1 MQYRICYYYVRRYIA
16 THNSKGGERMA
27 DIGQPMSEAAFYIL
41 LALLKPSHGYSM
53 MARISELSK
62 GRVHMGPGTLYGAL
76 TRMKK
81 EGLIELES
89 QDDRRKT
96 YVITD
101 LGKQTLYAEYER
113 LKTMV
118 FDAAVLEEG

>member
-1 MQYRICYYYVRRYIA
+1 
-16 THNSKGGERMA
+16 MA

-101 LGKQTLYAEYER
+101 LGKQMLYAEYER